1 MLSLL
6 SSTITG
12 VSPTSSTPTPYLEPP
27 SSSPAQLRRT
37 STRTSVRSK
46 KPHRSLLSPILELAQ
61 ASQRTVTDTVLHARD
76 GLTAKQRA
84 EARWKAERLQIVRA
98 KLQIAADMQDWLKA
112 ATELDEL
119 EDNDVWKQEQPGDDA
134 VFDTVLIK
142 SRLKMLQDAQL
153 ECDVRQ
159 MLYLIRTSLSRNLG
173 GTGERELYRHSHAGT
188 KYLIE
193 EYISATIST
202 IRKLVEISTDEARL
216 PKGMEAKDLLEQVV
230 CARQAFGRSA
240 LLLSGGAT
248 LGMYHIGVLK
258 ALFEAKLLPRIIS
271 GASAG
276 SIVGSVLCTRTD
288 EEIPDM
294 LDTFPYGDLAVFE
307 DAEKGE
313 GPLEHMT
320 RLLTQ
325 GAWIDIKH
333 LTRVMR
339 ELLGEM
345 TFQEAYNRTRRILNI
360 CVSPSSVYEL
370 PTLLNYITAP
380 NVLIW
385 SAVAASCSIPL
396 VFSSAELVVKNPLTG
411 LNEAW
416 NPTPLRWID
425 GSVDNDLP
433 MTRLAEMFNVN
444 HFIVSQVNP
453 HVTPFL
459 STTSPSLTAAPSLF
473 TLNSKISSVVAPI
486 TEFAKSEA
494 LHRLQILSQLRI
506 FPNLCN
512 KTRNMLSQKYSGDIT
527 ILPKV
532 EMLDLGKLL
541 KNPTAEFMLKA
552 CREGERATWPLLGR
566 VKCAVEVELELDKAV
581 GELRGRVVFGN
592 GKFGVYGSKGGQGHQ
607 RGTAQ
612 GLGRGRSHDG
622 NGRQRAISGAGY
634 GRLVPSTG
642 LAGSSHSGPTQ
653 VAIMPQ
659 TEKIMS
665 RPWLRT
671 SKSYEHRVPWP
682 MMSRPGSSQGL
693 GIDLGDSWED
703 IAKDERELLVEPMTK
718 ISTAPGAM
726 RERTEEI

>member
-1 MLSLL
+1 MFSLL

-12 VSPTSSTPTPYLEPP
+12 VSHNTSTSCLDPP
-27 SSSPAQLRRT
+27 SSPTSLRRT
-37 STRTSVRSK
+37 KSRSSVLSK
-46 KPHRSLLSPILELAQ
+46 KKKRGLLSPVLELAQ
-61 ASQRTVTDTVLHARD
+61 ASQTAVKDTVLYARD
-76 GLTAKQRA
+76 GLTSKQRA
-84 EARWKAERLQIVRA
+84 DAKWKAERLQIVRA
-98 KLQIAADMQDWLKA
+98 KLQTAENMQAWLEA

-119 EDNDVWKQEQPGDDA
+119 EENNAWRAEHPDDA
-134 VFDTVLIK
+134 KIFDCVLIK
-142 SRLKMLQDAQL
+142 SRLQLLKDAQL
-153 ECDVRQ
+153 NCDVRQ

-173 GTGERELYRHSHAGT
+173 GMSERELYRHSHSGT

-193 EYISATIST
+193 EYISETIST
-202 IRKLVEISTDEARL
+202 IRKLVEISTDETRL
-216 PKGMEAKDLLEQVV
+216 PKGIEAKDLLEQVV

-240 LLLSGGAT
+240 MLLSGGAT

-258 ALFEAKLLPRIIS
+258 SLFEAKLLPRIIS

-294 LDTFPYGDLAVFE
+294 LATFPYGDLAVFE

-313 GPLEHMT
+313 SPLEHMT

-339 ELLGEM
+339 DLLGEM

-396 VFSSAELVVKNPLTG
+396 IFSSAELVVKNPLTG
-411 LNEAW
+411 MEEAW

-459 STTSPSLTAAPSLF
+459 STVSLSLTQGSSLF
-473 TLNSKISSVVAPI
+473 TLNSKISSLVAPV

-532 EMLDLGKLL
+532 EYIDLGKLL

-552 CREGERATWPLLGR
+552 CREGEKATWPLLGR

-581 GELRGRVVFGN
+581 GELRGRVVFGG
-592 GKFGVYGSKGGQGHQ
+592 GKFGAYGSKGRQVGHI
-607 RGTAQ
+607 RGSA

-622 NGRQRAISGAGY
+622 NGRQRAISGASY
-634 GRLVPSTG
+634 GRLATPAMLG
-642 LAGSSHSGPTQ
+642 QEGQPTQ
-653 VAIMPQ
+653 GAIMPKS
-659 TEKIMS
+659 EKIVA

-671 SKSYEHRVPWP
+671 AKSYEHRVAWP
-682 MMSRPGSSQGL
+682 ISRPESREGL
-693 GIDLGDSWED
+693 GIHLGDSWED
-703 IAKDERELLVEPMTK
+703 ISKEDRELIVEPMTK
-718 ISTAPGAM
+718 ISTAPGAL
-726 RERTEEI
+726 RERSGVIYDT

>member
-1 MLSLL
+1 M
-6 SSTITG
+6 I
-12 VSPTSSTPTPYLEPP
+12 
-27 SSSPAQLRRT
+27 
-37 STRTSVRSK
+37 
-46 KPHRSLLSPILELAQ
+46 
-61 ASQRTVTDTVLHARD
+61 
-76 GLTAKQRA
+76 
-84 EARWKAERLQIVRA
+84 
-98 KLQIAADMQDWLKA
+98 
-112 ATELDEL
+112 
-119 EDNDVWKQEQPGDDA
+119 
-134 VFDTVLIK
+134 
-142 SRLKMLQDAQL
+142 
-153 ECDVRQ
+153 
-159 MLYLIRTSLSRNLG
+159 
-173 GTGERELYRHSHAGT
+173 
-188 KYLIE
+188 
-193 EYISATIST
+193 
-202 IRKLVEISTDEARL
+202 
-216 PKGMEAKDLLEQVV
+216 
-230 CARQAFGRSA
+230 
-240 LLLSGGAT
+240 
-248 LGMYHIGVLK
+248 
-258 ALFEAKLLPRIIS
+258 
-271 GASAG
+271 
-276 SIVGSVLCTRTD
+276 
-288 EEIPDM
+288 
-294 LDTFPYGDLAVFE
+294 DTFAYGDLAVFGDPE
-307 DAEKGE
+307 HGE
-313 GPLEHMT
+313 GPLEHLT

-339 ELLGEM
+339 DLLGEM

-459 STTSPSLTAAPSLF
+459 STTSPSLTPSSPLF
-473 TLNSKISSVVAPI
+473 ALNVRISAVVAPL

-527 ILPKV
+527 ILPRV
-532 EMLDLGKLL
+532 EYMDLGKLL
-541 KNPTAEFMLKA
+541 TNPTPEFMKKA
-552 CREGERATWPLLGR
+552 CREGEKATWPLLGR

-581 GELRGRVVFGN
+581 GELRGRVVFGI
-592 GKFGVYGSKGGQGHQ
+592 GKFGVYGNKGGMDAAG
-607 RGTAQ
+607 RTKAM

-634 GRLVPSTG
+634 GRLATG
-642 LAGSSHSGPTQ
+642 ASMGTGNLPTTQ
-653 VAIMPQ
+653 AAVVHPQ
-659 TEKIMS
+659 TESVVS

-671 SKSYEHRVPWP
+671 SKSYEHRVAWP
-682 MMSRPGSSQGL
+682 MTRSGSSHGL
-693 GIDLGDSWED
+693 GIELDDGWEEV
-703 IAKDERELLVEPMTK
+703 AGVEREVLVEPMTK
-718 ISTAPGAM
+718 IATAPGAM